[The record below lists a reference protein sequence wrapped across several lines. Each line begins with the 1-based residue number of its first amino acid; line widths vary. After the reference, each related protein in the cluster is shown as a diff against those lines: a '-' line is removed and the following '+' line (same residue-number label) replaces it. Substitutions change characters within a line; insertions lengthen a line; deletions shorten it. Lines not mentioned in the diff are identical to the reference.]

1 MKLLVIDDNP
11 QMPRVIERALSTR
24 AEVVALSSAAEA
36 LSRIERG
43 DRFDA
48 ILCDLRM
55 PMMSGRELLSCLAHA
70 APDQA
75 QRLVFMS
82 GDANGARGLETPL
95 LEKPFTVEALRRQL
109 DKFGLRR

>member
-1 MKLLVIDDNP
+1 MRLLVIDDNP
-11 QMPRVIERALSTR
+11 QLPRVIERALAAR
-24 AEVVALSSAAEA
+24 ADVVSLTSAAEA
-36 LSRIERG
+36 LSRIEGG

-55 PMMSGRELLSCLAHA
+55 PVMSGRELLSCLAQA

-75 QRLVFMS
+75 QRMVFMT
-82 GDANGARGLETPL
+82 GEHRPTGLGAPT
-95 LEKPFTVEALRRQL
+95 LEKPFTVEALRREL